1 MTLFLALV
9 ALIVLL
15 SFIYY
20 KETLG
25 TEIDESNSRNVVL
38 ARQVRDLSF
47 ENKQLKDL
55 RKQEV
60 HNNTILVKENMKLQ
74 DRYDELDNLI
84 SSLDSLMDEL
94 TDKNYIE
101 QLELIKFEAQNEFE
115 EVSKQ
120 LSAEQEKEYAEMN
133 YQYERSVI

>member
-1 MTLFLALV
+1 M
-9 ALIVLL
+9 
-15 SFIYY
+15 
-20 KETLG
+20 
-25 TEIDESNSRNVVL
+25 D
-38 ARQVRDLSF
+38 
-47 ENKQLKDL
+47 
-55 RKQEV
+55 
-60 HNNTILVKENMKLQ
+60 LQ

-84 SSLDSLMDEL
+84 SSLNSLINEL

-120 LSAEQEKEYAEMN
+120 LSAEQKKEYAEMN

>member
-1 MTLFLALV
+1 M
-9 ALIVLL
+9 
-15 SFIYY
+15 
-20 KETLG
+20 E
-25 TEIDESNSRNVVL
+25 
-38 ARQVRDLSF
+38 
-47 ENKQLKDL
+47 
-55 RKQEV
+55 
-60 HNNTILVKENMKLQ
+60 LQ

-84 SSLDSLMDEL
+84 SSLNLLMEDL

-120 LSAEQEKEYAEMN
+120 LSAEQEKEYVEMN

>member
-1 MTLFLALV
+1 M
-9 ALIVLL
+9 
-15 SFIYY
+15 
-20 KETLG
+20 E
-25 TEIDESNSRNVVL
+25 
-38 ARQVRDLSF
+38 
-47 ENKQLKDL
+47 
-55 RKQEV
+55 
-60 HNNTILVKENMKLQ
+60 LQ

-84 SSLDSLMDEL
+84 SSLNSLIDEL

-120 LSAEQEKEYAEMN
+120 LSAEQEREYVEMN

>member
-1 MTLFLALV
+1 M
-9 ALIVLL
+9 
-15 SFIYY
+15 
-20 KETLG
+20 
-25 TEIDESNSRNVVL
+25 D
-38 ARQVRDLSF
+38 
-47 ENKQLKDL
+47 
-55 RKQEV
+55 
-60 HNNTILVKENMKLQ
+60 LQ
-74 DRYDELDNLI
+74 DRYDELYNLI
-84 SSLDSLMDEL
+84 SSLDSLIDEL